1 MKTVLSVVAILACFA
16 AAAERQPLDRYQP
29 IIDRQMFGQ
38 PPPNFDPTR
47 PASEAPKG
55 NFTEK
60 ELTKEQAALK
70 SSIHFSVINVTP
82 DGATA
87 VGFTDNS
94 NPKAPIHYYLKV
106 GEERNGWKVIEA
118 DPVAAKMKIAKDDI
132 EVALDLGA
140 NSAKG
145 GATARAGGPGVGTP
159 GGVGASG
166 GPRAGGGLLGNR
178 RGGLLGG
185 RNVGM
190 PEGGSEGV
198 ARLGSLR
205 ERRAAR
211 EQERAAEAA
220 AMEKAAK
227 EREAQ
232 RAAEAA
238 EKEKERE
245 AELAAQRE
253 EQRRELQLLR
263 DELKADREERER
275 AQREAKQRNEDAENN
290 D

>member
-1 MKTVLSVVAILACFA
+1 MKTVLSVIAIFACFA

-47 PASEAPKG
+47 PASEVPKG
-55 NFTEK
+55 GFSEK

-87 VGFTDNS
+87 VGFTDNAD
-94 NPKAPIHYYLKV
+94 PKVPVHYYLKV
-106 GEERNGWKVIEA
+106 GEERNGWKVVEA
-118 DPVAAKMKIAKDDI
+118 DPIAATMKIAKGDV

-145 GATARAGGPGVGTP
+145 GGATARAGGPE
-159 GGVGASG
+159 GGS
-166 GPRAGGGLLGNR
+166 RAGGLLGGR

-185 RNVGM
+185 RNVAA
-190 PEGGSEGV
+190 PEGGDAGV
-198 ARLGSLR
+198 SRLGSLR

-211 EQERAAEAA
+211 E
-220 AMEKAAK
+220 K
-227 EREAQ
+227 ERE
-232 RAAEAA
+232 AEAA
-238 EKEKERE
+238 EKEKAEKERAAERE
-245 AELAAQRE
+245 AERAARDREEKEREAERAAERE
-253 EQRRELQLLR
+253 EQRRALQSLQE
-263 DELKADREERER
+263 ELKAQREERARME
-275 AQREAKQRNEDAENN
+275 REAEQRSEDAEDNN
-290 D
+290 